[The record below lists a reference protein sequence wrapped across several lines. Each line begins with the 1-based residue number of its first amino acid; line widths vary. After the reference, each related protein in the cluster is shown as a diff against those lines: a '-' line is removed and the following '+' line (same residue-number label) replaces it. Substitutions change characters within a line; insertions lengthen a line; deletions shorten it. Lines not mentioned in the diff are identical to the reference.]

1 MIRILYTELLKLKR
15 YSVVTAGLAM
25 TILSVLMTLFYAT
38 AQDGTVWTFA
48 YYLHT
53 IQSKNVQYFFPL
65 ILVLVGGFC
74 ITREEGDDTLKNLLT
89 VPVSY
94 RRLLAAKAGALLLLT
109 CLFSLFCAVFAVAV
123 NLLCRFPGMTPAAVV
138 QAALSLLATNLL
150 VYLAVSPLLFTLAA
164 RRSTFLFSLPLAF
177 LYGYLATFEG
187 NFQTIE
193 LFQFTDDRFRF
204 LGRRGV
210 VKINQTFVVAK
221 DGKKRPNA
229 LFTHVD
235 SPTGSERRTALH
247 KSSMDAICTA
257 SSSVQCSPSSRS
269 MKKVSNVFFCN
280 TRLL

>member
-74 ITREEGDDTLKNLLT
+74 ITREEGDDTLKSLLT
-89 VPVSY
+89 VPVSW
-94 RRLLAAKAGALLLLT
+94 RQLLAAKALALLLLNG
-109 CLFSLFCAVFAVAV
+109 LFSLFCALFAVAV
-123 NLLCRFPGMTPAAVV
+123 NLRCRFPGMTPAAVV
-138 QAALSLLATNLL
+138 QATLSLLATNLL

-187 NFQTIE
+187 NPLNFLPTKACLI
-193 LFQFTDDRFRF
+193 LTDPLCGDGFPYVYTPGRAALSLAVCGALGLAAVLLHGGGRFAEPA
-204 LGRRGV
+204 RRAETV
-210 VKINQTFVVAK
+210 PR
-221 DGKKRPNA
+221 KK
-229 LFTHVD
+229 
-235 SPTGSERRTALH
+235 GW
-247 KSSMDAICTA
+247 
-257 SSSVQCSPSSRS
+257 
-269 MKKVSNVFFCN
+269 
-280 TRLL
+280 

>member
-1 MIRILYTELLKLKR
+1 MDDQLGSINKDQCPFFVCLGNDAIQIRTFACHIGHSGDR
-15 YSVVTAGLAM
+15 QHFR
-25 TILSVLMTLFYAT
+25 VLVHLPKHRFTL
-38 AQDGTVWTFA
+38 QGTVF
-48 YYLHT
+48 LHFGDA
-53 IQSKNVQYFFPL
+53 QL
-65 ILVLVGGFC
+65 RVGPSAQ
-74 ITREEGDDTLKNLLT
+74 L
-89 VPVSY
+89 
-94 RRLLAAKAGALLLLT
+94 
-109 CLFSLFCAVFAVAV
+109 
-123 NLLCRFPGMTPAAVV
+123 FPGKIVGRVLQLGNHHVVFRSNLSFDSPSHQIDGLGAAFCVGNFLR
-138 QAALSLLATNLL
+138 ASRINPLTHTLLGLL
-150 VYLAVSPLLFTLAA
+150 VRLGCLQAQGVISPMNV
-164 RRSTFLFSLPLAF
+164 
-177 LYGYLATFEG
+177 GI
-187 NFQTIE
+187 FQTIE
-193 LFQFTDDRFRF
+193 LFQSTDDRFRF